1 MESFM
6 QAKYAIHLKKQLIYD
21 VEALGKTAG

>member
-6 QAKYAIHLKKQLIYD
+6 QAKYAIHLKKQLI
-21 VEALGKTAG
+21 